1 MKKTF
6 LQDQIKKYYIAL
18 SAAMLFIVST
28 VIALFGARLYWVDIS
43 EMCISDV
50 ELNHDIVIS
59 RLTEIRNNQE
69 ILAKSSS
76 TRELAAYYNET
87 GGADPI
93 INLTYQHQI
102 RGAFYLLSR
111 NFSINSVY
119 LVNTDGKIFYSCR
132 EMPREDSSLQDEEW
146 FTEVITRMHRDEC
159 RISVMHDRPYMIT
172 NSANQVVS
180 LIRPV
185 LAEYSVRYEPLAYI
199 IFDIDIRQFLRKNE
213 KETIQYLMIDK
224 KGNIEFAPDFDVSEY
239 TMKALASVGDMKD
252 TSKMVYGGLKVPDSM
267 IVRATLDAFDITLV
281 GVRGFPGVRR
291 MLVFYFFIIIGV
303 LTVALIIVSLLAER
317 ISGNI
322 LRPMERLVNECNEIA
337 AGNELKEFSEKES
350 EEISFLSDTIEN
362 MVRNLSDLTKKVA
375 EEEIRLSEEK
385 VRVLQHQINP
395 HFINNTLQA
404 MKALSLEG
412 ETEKVSRIATLLGR
426 FLTYS
431 VYEPYQSV
439 TLETETAYVKN
450 YIELQNIRH
459 DGRILFNSELE
470 EGTKNVLLPKMT
482 LQPLIENCI
491 NHGLDKEGALTI
503 NISSEMDSR
512 GISISIYDNGSGI
525 PAGILEKLKE
535 DLQTNSASTK
545 TSSIGVLNV
554 NERLF
559 RMFGPEY
566 SMDVRSHVGTGTTI
580 ILNLPKGSARSD
592 QREEALS

>member
-1 MKKTF
+1 MKKTL
-6 LQDQIKKYYIAL
+6 LQDQIRKYYIAL
-18 SAAMLFIVST
+18 SAAMLFIVCS
-28 VIALFGARLYWVDIS
+28 VIALFGARLYWQDIS

-50 ELNHDIVIS
+50 ELNHDMVIS

-76 TRELAAYYNET
+76 TREMAEYYRDT
-87 GGADPI
+87 GGEDPV
-93 INLTYQHQI
+93 INLAYQHQI
-102 RGAFYLLSR
+102 RGSFYLLSR

-119 LVNTDGKIFYSCR
+119 LVNTDGKIFYSAR
-132 EMPREDSSLQDEEW
+132 EMPREDASLQDEEW
-146 FTEVITRMHRDEC
+146 FTEVVSGMYRDKC
-159 RISVMHDRPYMIT
+159 MISVMHDRPYMIT
-172 NSANQVVS
+172 NSANQVIS

-185 LAEYSVRYEPLAYI
+185 LAENAIHYAPLAYI

-213 KETIQYLMIDK
+213 KETIQYLIIDK
-224 KGNIEFAPDFDVSEY
+224 KGNIEYAPDFDVSEN
-239 TMKALASVGDMKD
+239 TLKAVMSVQNMKA
-252 TSKMVYGGLKVPDSM
+252 DSM
-267 IVRATLDAFDITLV
+267 IVYGNLKIPDSIIVKAALDAFDITLV
-281 GVRGFPGVRR
+281 GVRGFPGVKR
-291 MLVFYFFIIIGV
+291 MAVFYVFVIAGV
-303 LTVALIIVSLLAER
+303 LAVALIIVSWSARR

-322 LRPMERLVNECNEIA
+322 MRPMNRLVEECNEVA

-350 EEISFLSDTIEN
+350 EEISFLSNTIEN
-362 MVRNLSDLTKKVA
+362 MVRNLSELNKKVA

-412 ETEKVSRIATLLGR
+412 ETEKVSRITTLLGR

-439 TLETETAYVKN
+439 TLETETAYVRN

-459 DGRILFNSELE
+459 DGRILFNCDLE
-470 EGTKNVLLPKMT
+470 EGTKSILLPKMT

-512 GISISIYDNGSGI
+512 GISISIYDDGSGI
-525 PAGILEKLKE
+525 PADTLAKLKD
-535 DLQTNSASTK
+535 DLHAYNASTK

-566 SMDVRSHVGTGTTI
+566 SMEIRSHVGTGTTI
-580 ILNLPKGSARSD
+580 ILNLPNHELKNEGQED
-592 QREEALS
+592 TL